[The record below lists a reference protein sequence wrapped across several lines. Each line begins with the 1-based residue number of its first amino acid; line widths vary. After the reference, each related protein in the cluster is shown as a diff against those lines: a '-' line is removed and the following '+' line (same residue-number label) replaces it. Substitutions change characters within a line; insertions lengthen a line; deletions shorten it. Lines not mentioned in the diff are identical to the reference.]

1 MPGFAAGAEVYAV
14 ENLTVSEGNCS
25 KVVVR
30 WGAKGEVL
38 SEQSEQEGQYLVN
51 FPEASSLVSSKLSVS
66 AEQLSLEAPRFRQGQ
81 WVQLAKEIHFRS
93 KRALRA
99 GQPGVIRDLRV
110 YEGSEC
116 ESLVLRLPPVGAV
129 DSFDFSVS
137 PKDVVE
143 MKGLPANF
151 ANCGSFV
158 LPGGFAPGDMVFS
171 QGDIIVQAPEGGKTV
186 AVGYGD
192 VGMVFGEAISPESRQ
207 KGELL
212 IRFEAR
218 QDLGNPVFLS
228 VNPKSLSRHPL
239 LVAGRHVE
247 LTKPLRFADGTVLES
262 GREGVVVQTIGD
274 GYEADIVQVHDGQ
287 QERSFQPVADSFVMV
302 KESKKSL
309 EVLEARLQELET
321 LALMNDRAGK
331 TRRNVSMLDQNLWA
345 LCGFGSGLNISFLT
359 HQSKWPRL
367 GSLSADNRCL
377 TLKPT
382 SQEGFDG
389 TLGGESTVCF
399 DHEALVND
407 ETRVA
412 PYAAALRRVAAGRRV
427 LDIGTGP
434 VCFLARLCLRA
445 GARHADA
452 VESSEAS
459 VQRAVQCFQAEAPH
473 PPQSSFSQ
481 RTCQRTASEVRG
493 QSSERFLPEWAN
505 LKVTQLE
512 EGDAEVH
519 VTVADAAQDA
529 VTATQ
534 SLRLC
539 RGLSTELQLPKGYT
553 MLVHEILGDMAGN
566 EDAALV
572 VHDIHQR
579 GLLAPDCVVV
589 PRSSSTWLAPTR
601 ALDRS
606 SLETLIHRLGHQ
618 GDACITPGAR
628 YSARRFPKS
637 ALLAEPQ
644 ALEYLDFQNGPELFQ
659 QRNLEFRTT
668 RAGDLDGVHMHLH
681 VDLDD
686 SNCIDVLDAHNT
698 AESDSSWNT
707 LYLRLLGE
715 PKHLEPST
723 RIVCRCTADL
733 RQRPASYSVA
743 LLVGE
748 EGEEVELCS
757 DFRWSGG

>member
-1 MPGFAAGAEVYAV
+1 MGLSTVGDPLVSVLSGGALLCGAS
-14 ENLTVSEGNCS
+14 LWRIAVSEGNCS

-51 FPEASSLVSSKLSVS
+51 FPEASSLVSSKLSAFRRRAKWSVTPS
-66 AEQLSLEAPRFRQGQ
+66 LS
-81 WVQLAKEIHFRS
+81 RS

-158 LPGGFAPGDMVFS
+158 LPGGFAPGS
-171 QGDIIVQAPEGGKTV
+171 APEGGKTV

-331 TRRNVSMLDQNLWA
+331 TRRRRAGAAERNVSMLDQNLWA

-459 VQRAVQCFQAEAPH
+459 VQRAVQCFQAE
-473 PPQSSFSQ
+473 
-481 RTCQRTASEVRG
+481 VRG

-579 GLLAPDCVVV
+579 GLLAPDCVV
-589 PRSSSTWLAPTR
+589 
-601 ALDRS
+601 
-606 SLETLIHRLGHQ
+606 ETLIHRLGHQ

-659 QRNLEFRTT
+659 QRNLEFRSLT
-668 RAGDLDGVHMHLH
+668 G
-681 VDLDD
+681 
-686 SNCIDVLDAHNT
+686 
-698 AESDSSWNT
+698 
-707 LYLRLLGE
+707 LR
-715 PKHLEPST
+715 
-723 RIVCRCTADL
+723 
-733 RQRPASYSVA
+733 
-743 LLVGE
+743 
-748 EGEEVELCS
+748 
-757 DFRWSGG
+757 